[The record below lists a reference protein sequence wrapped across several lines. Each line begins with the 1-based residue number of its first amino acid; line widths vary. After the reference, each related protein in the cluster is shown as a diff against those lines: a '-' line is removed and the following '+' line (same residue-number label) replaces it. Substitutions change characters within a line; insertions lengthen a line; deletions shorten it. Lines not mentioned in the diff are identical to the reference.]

1 MGRFLI
7 FIGVTLFLILI
18 GLIICWIG
26 NKVYIV
32 VKRENREF
40 DIESQAYDKV
50 VEEIKNHKGEN

>member
-7 FIGVTLFLILI
+7 FIGVTLLLILI

-26 NKVYIV
+26 NKIYIV

-50 VEEIKNHKGEN
+50 VEEIKNHKGDN

>member
-26 NKVYIV
+26 NKIYIV

-40 DIESQAYDKV
+40 DIESQAYDKI

>member
-7 FIGVTLFLILI
+7 FIGVTLLLILI

-26 NKVYIV
+26 NKIYIV

-40 DIESQAYDKV
+40 DIKSQAYDKV
-50 VEEIKNHKGEN
+50 VEEIKNHKGDN

>member
-26 NKVYIV
+26 NKIYIV